1 MLSLRAKQIKDF
13 SYNYNKMSDNI
24 CIGIDFGTT
33 NSCIS
38 YYNSQ
43 SKNVQ
48 VIPNEQGNFTSPSM
62 LFFDSESSEILF
74 SDSVM
79 QLFRSNNNQSYLP
92 NIFNNIKRL
101 IGKHTIDD
109 KLLPFFK
116 HNKYKLSENQLEFEI
131 VFNNETKTF
140 TIKHLIIFYLK
151 YLKNIVC
158 THFSIELD
166 TVIDIVITV
175 PAYFDDNQR
184 TIIKECCESVGLT
197 VLRII
202 NEPTAASL
210 AYALDKYKKGDIE
223 EEFILTFD
231 CGGGTT
237 DISLLH
243 LDYINSIYEVKN
255 TIGDNILGGED
266 ITNNLVDYIIEKL
279 RFNKSELSNKIL
291 NRLLKQAEQAK
302 KQLSY
307 NNQTTIYLELG
318 DKDYSLTISQSQ
330 FNELNSEFYR
340 KVRNLIF
347 HVLDDYIQKTRDFE
361 YSKINS
367 IIFVGGTSKIPYFQ
381 TLFQDIFPQAVI
393 NNTID
398 PDQTISIGA
407 SIQGALLKD
416 LIDEDNGGDTLLM
429 DIVPLSIGIETV
441 GGIMTP
447 IISRNTLLPVSRTQ
461 IFVNSE
467 GYEDTITINIYQG
480 ERKFVKDNIFL
491 ASFTLQSEI
500 LEQYDKGDVQISVIF
515 DVNSDSIIT
524 AKAIAKVND
533 TNVESS
539 IQVTKTFTNNDSHQN
554 LDDILLSA
562 EMNKLVDT
570 ELSNKILAKM
580 ELYDSFKYLLSVFH
594 EKRTDQQNDD
604 TALLSELNEL
614 FNHTF
619 NVINNF
625 NDYTAKELQDI
636 KTLFEKKWHT
646 LLFSG
651 NIILK
656 NNEGEII
663 EFGGTVLEL

>member
-1 MLSLRAKQIKDF
+1 MQLSDIVV
-13 SYNYNKMSDNI
+13 
-24 CIGIDFGTT
+24 GIDFGTT

-38 YYNSQ
+38 YYNIQ
-43 SKNVQ
+43 TKNVQ
-48 VIPNEQGNFTSPSM
+48 VIPNEQGNYTSPSM
-62 LFFDSESSEILF
+62 LFFDSESPEILF

-101 IGKHTIDD
+101 IGKNTIDD
-109 KLLPFFK
+109 SLLPFFK
-116 HNKYKLSENQLEFEI
+116 HNKYNTNLEFEI
-131 VFNNETKTF
+131 IYNKEPKTF
-140 TIKHLIIFYLK
+140 TIQNLIIFYLK
-151 YLKNIVC
+151 YLKNIIC
-158 THFSIELD
+158 SHFSIELD
-166 TVIDIVITV
+166 TLIDIVITV

-184 TIIKECCESVGLT
+184 TIIKKCCEAIGLI

-210 AYALDKYKKGDIE
+210 AYALDKYKKGDID

-243 LDYINSIYEVKN
+243 LDYLNSIYEVKN

-266 ITNNLVDYIIEKL
+266 ITNNLVNYIIDKL
-279 RFNKSELSNKIL
+279 HFNKLELSNKIL
-291 NRLLKQAEQAK
+291 NRIFKQAEEAK

-307 NNQTTIYLELG
+307 NTQTTIYLELG
-318 DKDYSLTISQSQ
+318 DKDYSLSISQSQ
-330 FNELNSEFYR
+330 FNEINSDFYR
-340 KVRNLIF
+340 KIRNLIY
-347 HVLDDYIQKTRDFE
+347 HVLDDYIQKTNISNHNFD
-361 YSKINS
+361 YSKIHS
-367 IIFVGGTSKIPYFQ
+367 IIFVGGTSKIPYFK
-381 TLFQDIFPQAVI
+381 TMFQDIFPKAII

-429 DIVPLSIGIETV
+429 DIVPLSIGIETI

-461 IFVNSE
+461 IFANSE

-480 ERKFVKDNIFL
+480 ERKFVKDNMFL
-491 ASFTLQSEI
+491 ASFTLQSDT
-500 LEQYDKGDVQISVIF
+500 LALYDKGELQISIIF
-515 DVNSDSIIT
+515 DIDSDSIIT
-524 AKAIAKVND
+524 AKGVIKVND
-533 TNVESS
+533 TNIESS
-539 IQVTKTFTNNDSHQN
+539 IQVTKTFSNNNSNQN
-554 LDDILLSA
+554 LDDILFSA
-562 EMNKLVDT
+562 EMNKLIDT

-594 EKRTDQQNDD
+594 EKRTEQQNEDN
-604 TALLSELNEL
+604 ALLFELNEL

-619 NVINNF
+619 NVINNYT
-625 NDYTAKELQDI
+625 DYTSKELQEI
-636 KTLFEKKWHT
+636 KELFEKKWHT
-646 LLFSG
+646 LLFGG
-651 NIILK
+651 NIVLK
-656 NNEGEII
+656 DDSGHII
-663 EFGGTVLEL
+663 EFGGTVLDL

>member
-1 MLSLRAKQIKDF
+1 MQLSDLVV
-13 SYNYNKMSDNI
+13 
-24 CIGIDFGTT
+24 GIDFGTT

-43 SKNVQ
+43 TKNVQ
-48 VIPNEQGNFTSPSM
+48 VIPNEQGNYTSPSM

-74 SDSVM
+74 SDSAM

-116 HNKYKLSENQLEFEI
+116 HNKYNSNLEFEI
-131 VFNNETKTF
+131 VFNNEAKTF
-140 TIKHLIIFYLK
+140 TIQNLIIFYLK
-151 YLKNIVC
+151 YLKNIIC
-158 THFSIELD
+158 NHFSLKSD

-184 TIIKECCESVGLT
+184 TIIKNSCESIGLI

-210 AYALDKYKKGDIE
+210 AYALDKYKKGDVE

-243 LDYINSIYEVKN
+243 LDYLNSIYEVKN

-279 RFNKSELSNKIL
+279 RFNKSELNNKIL
-291 NRLLKQAEQAK
+291 NRIRKQAEEAK

-307 NNQTTIYLELG
+307 NTQTTIYLELS
-318 DKDYSLTISQSQ
+318 DTDYTLTISQSQ
-330 FNELNSEFYR
+330 FNEINSDFYR
-340 KVRNLIF
+340 KVRNLIY

-367 IIFVGGTSKIPYFQ
+367 IIFVGGTSKIPYFK
-381 TLFQDIFPQAVI
+381 TIFQDIFPQAII

-429 DIVPLSIGIETV
+429 DIVPLSIGIETI

-461 IFVNSE
+461 IFSNSE
-467 GYEDTITINIYQG
+467 GYEDTIVINIYQG

-491 ASFTLQSEI
+491 AFFTLQSDI
-500 LEQYDKGDVQISVIF
+500 LAQYDKGELQISVTFEI
-515 DVNSDSIIT
+515 DSDSIIT

-539 IQVTKTFTNNDSHQN
+539 IQVTKSFTNNNSSQN
-554 LDDILLSA
+554 LDDILFSA
-562 EMNKLVDT
+562 EMNKLIDS
-570 ELSNKILAKM
+570 ELSNKILAKI

-594 EKRTDQQNDD
+594 EKKTEQQNEDN
-604 TALLSELNEL
+604 ALLSELNEL

-619 NVINNF
+619 NIISNYV
-625 NDYTAKELQDI
+625 DYSSKELRDI
-636 KTLFEKKWHT
+636 KSLFEKKWHA
-646 LLFSG
+646 LLFGG
-651 NIILK
+651 NIVLK
-656 NNEGEII
+656 DDNGHII

>member
-1 MLSLRAKQIKDF
+1 MQLSDIVV
-13 SYNYNKMSDNI
+13 
-24 CIGIDFGTT
+24 GIDFGTT

-43 SKNVQ
+43 TKNVQ
-48 VIPNEQGNFTSPSM
+48 VIPNEQGNYTSPSM

-74 SDSVM
+74 SDSAM

-101 IGKHTIDD
+101 VGKSNINEE
-109 KLLPFFK
+109 LLPFFK
-116 HNKYKLSENQLEFEI
+116 HNKYNSKLEFEI

-151 YLKNIVC
+151 YLKNIIC
-158 THFSIELD
+158 THFNIESD

-210 AYALDKYKKGDIE
+210 AYALDKYKKGDVE

-266 ITNNLVDYIIEKL
+266 ITNNLVNYIVEKL
-279 RFNKSELSNKIL
+279 CLDNTKLTSKIL
-291 NRLLKQAEQAK
+291 NKVRKQAEEAK

-307 NNQTTIYLELG
+307 NTQTTIYLELS
-318 DKDYSLTISQSQ
+318 DTDYTLTISQSQ
-330 FNELNSEFYR
+330 FNEINNDFYR
-340 KVRNLIF
+340 KVRNLIY

-367 IIFVGGTSKIPYFQ
+367 IIFVGGTTKIPYFK
-381 TLFQDIFPQAVI
+381 TIFQDIFPQAII
-393 NNTID
+393 NNNID

-416 LIDEDNGGDTLLM
+416 LIDENDGGDTLLM
-429 DIVPLSIGIETV
+429 DIVPLSIGIETI

-461 IFVNSE
+461 IFSNSE
-467 GYEDTITINIYQG
+467 GYEDTIVINIYQG

-491 ASFTLQSEI
+491 AFFTLQSDI
-500 LEQYDKGDVQISVIF
+500 LAQYDKGELQISVTFEI
-515 DVNSDSIIT
+515 DSDSIIT
-524 AKAIAKVND
+524 AKATIKVND

-539 IQVTKTFTNNDSHQN
+539 IQVTKSFTNNNSSQN
-554 LDDILLSA
+554 LDDILFSA
-562 EMNKLVDT
+562 EMNKLIDS
-570 ELSNKILAKM
+570 ELSNKILAKI

-594 EKRTDQQNDD
+594 EKKTEQQNEDN
-604 TALLSELNEL
+604 ALLSELNEL

-619 NVINNF
+619 NIISNYV
-625 NDYTAKELQDI
+625 DYSSKELQDI
-636 KTLFEKKWHT
+636 KSLFEKKWHA
-646 LLFSG
+646 LLFGG
-651 NIILK
+651 NIVLK
-656 NNEGEII
+656 DDNGHII